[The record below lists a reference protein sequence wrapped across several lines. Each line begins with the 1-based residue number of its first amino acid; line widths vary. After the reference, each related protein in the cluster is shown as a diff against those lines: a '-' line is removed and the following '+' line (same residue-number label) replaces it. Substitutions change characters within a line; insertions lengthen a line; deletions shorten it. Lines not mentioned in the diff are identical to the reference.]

1 MRKINNRQLESE
13 QAARRVVQQARLFR
27 LLARRLELSQPD
39 RADRVARAL
48 PTDAPGPLPLLD
60 AAAVASAGELDQLC
74 GHAVRMLAK
83 GGQVAGVLDLLGN
96 LSPERVA
103 AIWWALPPHRRR
115 VIYRDDA
122 CGYHVAQYRDYL
134 PAAEIELE
142 QMIADTPATS
152 ITYDLARE
160 MLPYGEPHAL

>member
-1 MRKINNRQLESE
+1 MPAINNEQRQRE
-13 QAARRVVQQARLFR
+13 QGSRRAAQQARLFR
-27 LLARRLELSQPD
+27 LLARRLELNQPD
-39 RADRVARAL
+39 RAGRIARAL
-48 PTDAPGPLPLLD
+48 PDDAPGPLPLLD
-60 AAAVASAGELDQLC
+60 AAAVAGAGELDQLC
-74 GHAVRMLAK
+74 AAAVRLLAK
-83 GGQVAGVLDLLGN
+83 GGQVGGVLDLLGY

-103 AIWWALPPHRRR
+103 AIWWALPPDRRR

-142 QMIADTPATS
+142 QLIADTPATS

-160 MLPYGEPHAL
+160 MLPHGEPHAL